1 MGKHQS
7 KEEPPC
13 GPIWGNQKPANNR
26 KKDADSSV
34 DKMASAFTHMA
45 HTVAS
50 AINPPVKAN
59 TPTKSPHLSR
69 SEVGIAPGRRI
80 ELQEK
85 LFKQIDMLHQM
96 YERGA
101 ITSSQFED
109 RRESLLM
116 QMDKLAE

>member
-1 MGKHQS
+1 
-7 KEEPPC
+7 
-13 GPIWGNQKPANNR
+13 
-26 KKDADSSV
+26 
-34 DKMASAFTHMA
+34 MASAFTHMA

-50 AINPPVKAN
+50 AINPTVKAN
-59 TPTKSPHLSR
+59 TPTKSPRVSQ
-69 SEVGIAPGRRI
+69 SEVGISPGRRI

-101 ITSSQFED
+101 ITSSQFEN